1 MKRITLFSTLTPQN
15 KDLVLGAIF
24 PDEIENKRLAYMPS
38 EGVKATPQ
46 LFIDEWQNI
55 ADKYNASFTLI
66 DNTSSDDV
74 NSLLQ
79 SNILI
84 ISGGNTFTLL
94 NNLRQTGLDQ
104 VVKRYISKSEFSLA
118 GYSAGAIVL
127 TPSIEIC
134 NLPDF
139 DTNTVR
145 LDDMTGLSVVDF
157 EIFPHYDA
165 KLHRELL
172 AKYQSSTKR
181 DVKPI
186 TDNDL
191 LSINL

>member
-15 KDLVLGAIF
+15 KNLVLGAIF

-66 DNTSSDDV
+66 DNTSSDDTD
-74 NSLLQ
+74 NLLQ

-94 NNLRQTGLDQ
+94 NNLRQTGLDK
-104 VVKRYISKSEFSLA
+104 VVKRYVSKSEFSLA

-127 TPSIEIC
+127 TPSVEIC
-134 NLPDF
+134 NLPNF
-139 DTNTVR
+139 DTNTVK
-145 LDDMTGLSVVDF
+145 LDDMTGLNVVDL

-181 DVKPI
+181 DVKAI
-186 TDNDL
+186 TDNGL
-191 LSINL
+191 LSIDL